1 MDEKWPQ
8 FFFRSIF
15 DPTHQCNRRL
25 LIFVSV
31 PLLKLQY
38 HLTEKDHQ
46 EASLHGSPKLLVP
59 SYVPFFV
66 LFVFLSENL
75 VLIPTYVI
83 LMSSRC
89 RHRHLLIF
97 HQHDPP
103 PINAIINASTNKTP
117 RDSFASPNKTH
128 GDSFWCS
135 IIPHH
140 HAVVFLCSVSPPLL
154 CCIFVC

>member
-1 MDEKWPQ
+1 MLWNVETISCHLEEIGFLLVPMSFSTGLYKNAALKNKTVRARTNISWFDWKVDMDKKWPQ

-46 EASLHGSPKLLVP
+46 EASLHVSPKLLVP
-59 SYVPFFV
+59 SYVPLFV
-66 LFVFLSENL
+66 WFVFLLEKSI
-75 VLIPTYVI
+75 LIPTYVI
-83 LMSSRC
+83 LISSRC
-89 RHRHLLIF
+89 CHRHLLIF

-103 PINAIINASTNKTP
+103 P
-117 RDSFASPNKTH
+117 
-128 GDSFWCS
+128 
-135 IIPHH
+135 
-140 HAVVFLCSVSPPLL
+140 
-154 CCIFVC
+154 